1 MVIECPNRTWH
12 RVTRPRWT
20 VVTCYTNCGCL
31 RSSWT
36 VIPNNTFIAV
46 CLKPPSC
53 FIKVRSLGAAN
64 LFWTIRT
71 NAQAGDTIS
80 DVGGTVMS
88 RAAVT
93 CLMNG
98 LLQTVFPS
106 STHGTV
112 INTFTIEI
120 WVKRS
125 NRTRDFSW
133 STYK

>member
-36 VIPNNTFIAV
+36 VIPNNTFTTV
-46 CLKPPSC
+46 CLKPPAC